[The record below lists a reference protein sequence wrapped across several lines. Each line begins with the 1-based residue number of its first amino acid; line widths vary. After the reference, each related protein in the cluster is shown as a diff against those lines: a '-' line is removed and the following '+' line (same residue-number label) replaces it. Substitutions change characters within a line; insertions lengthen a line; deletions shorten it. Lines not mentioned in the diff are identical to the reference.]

1 MRLGTYKGIHMTR
14 PNTEVTKHEV
24 LNVLKKKQKEYAVA
38 TNIDDR
44 SAQEGDQGILDF
56 QGMYHGQ
63 DIPHGNGSDF
73 ALTIGAKAF
82 LPEFDDALIGKNIGD
97 TFDINVTFPTDY
109 RISTMQNRSVV
120 FHTTLKK
127 IRLMDYQPIDD
138 EFAKDFSEYTTL
150 NEWENEIFSHLQARR
165 KTSVQEKLT
174 REVMTKIIAD
184 SDIPIDDDMKE
195 EIRETAGLEVG
206 DTIFF
211 IADNEKNAAL
221 YAGQIRTALGERL
234 DLIEKNSFKFCY
246 INDFPMYEYDK
257 ETKKMEFT
265 HNPFSMPQG
274 GLEALET
281 MDPEEILAYQY
292 DIVCNGVELSSGAV
306 RNHDMKIMVKAFEI
320 AGYTE
325 EDLKEKFG
333 ALYNAFQFGAPPHAG
348 MAPGVDR
355 MIMLLRDEE
364 NIREVIPFPMNGNA
378 QDLMCG
384 APGEVTE
391 QQLREVHI
399 KVRQ

>member
-44 SAQEGDQGILDF
+44 SAQEGDQVILDF

-150 NEWENEIFSHLQARR
+150 NEWKMKFFPICRLG
-165 KTSVQEKLT
+165 EKL
-174 REVMTKIIAD
+174 RY
-184 SDIPIDDDMKE
+184 
-195 EIRETAGLEVG
+195 R
-206 DTIFF
+206 
-211 IADNEKNAAL
+211 KN
-221 YAGQIRTALGERL
+221 
-234 DLIEKNSFKFCY
+234 
-246 INDFPMYEYDK
+246 
-257 ETKKMEFT
+257 
-265 HNPFSMPQG
+265 
-274 GLEALET
+274 
-281 MDPEEILAYQY
+281 
-292 DIVCNGVELSSGAV
+292 
-306 RNHDMKIMVKAFEI
+306 
-320 AGYTE
+320 
-325 EDLKEKFG
+325 
-333 ALYNAFQFGAPPHAG
+333 
-348 MAPGVDR
+348 
-355 MIMLLRDEE
+355 
-364 NIREVIPFPMNGNA
+364 
-378 QDLMCG
+378 
-384 APGEVTE
+384 
-391 QQLREVHI
+391 
-399 KVRQ
+399 

>member
-44 SAQEGDQGILDF
+44 SAQEGDQVILDF
-56 QGMYHGQ
+56 QGMYPGQ

-174 REVMTKIIAD
+174 REVMAKIIAD

-195 EIRETAGLEVG
+195 EITQIYYDDFLDELEMNQ
-206 DTIFF
+206 IPL
-211 IADNEKNAAL
+211 EL
-221 YAGQIRTALGERL
+221 YCKRSGHTEDEIYA
-234 DLIEKNSFKFCY
+234 
-246 INDFPMYEYDK
+246 DK
-257 ETKKMEFT
+257 E
-265 HNPFSMPQG
+265 Q
-274 GLEALET
+274 EAIKTIQAQSVLHAVAAAEKISIT
-281 MDPEEILAYQY
+281 PEELAEELRAIAIEEDEDPEEF
-292 DIVCNGVELSSGAV
+292 VETL
-306 RNHDMKIMVKAFEI
+306 E
-320 AGYTE
+320 E
-325 EDLKEKFG
+325 ED
-333 ALYNAFQFGAPPHAG
+333 
-348 MAPGVDR
+348 V
-355 MIMLLRDEE
+355 E
-364 NIREVIPFPMNGNA
+364 NIADQLTMDKTMAFILDSVIY
-378 QDLMCG
+378 D
-384 APGEVTE
+384 
-391 QQLREVHI
+391 R
-399 KVRQ
+399 

>member
-44 SAQEGDQGILDF
+44 SAQEGDQVILDF

-174 REVMTKIIAD
+174 REVMAKIIAD

-195 EIRETAGLEVG
+195 EITQIYYDDFLDELEMNQ
-206 DTIFF
+206 IPL
-211 IADNEKNAAL
+211 EL
-221 YAGQIRTALGERL
+221 YCKRSGHTEDEIYA
-234 DLIEKNSFKFCY
+234 
-246 INDFPMYEYDK
+246 DK
-257 ETKKMEFT
+257 E
-265 HNPFSMPQG
+265 Q
-274 GLEALET
+274 EAIKTIQAQSVLHAVAAAEKISIT
-281 MDPEEILAYQY
+281 QEELNTELQNIAQEEEEDPEEFMATL
-292 DIVCNGVELSSGAV
+292 E
-306 RNHDMKIMVKAFEI
+306 
-320 AGYTE
+320 E
-325 EDLKEKFG
+325 ED
-333 ALYNAFQFGAPPHAG
+333 
-348 MAPGVDR
+348 V
-355 MIMLLRDEE
+355 E
-364 NIREVIPFPMNGNA
+364 NIA
-378 QDLMCG
+378 D
-384 APGEVTE
+384 
-391 QQLREVHI
+391 QLTMDKAMAFILDSV
-399 KVRQ
+399 VWDD

>member
-1 MRLGTYKGIHMTR
+1 MRLGKYKGIHMTR

-44 SAQEGDQGILDF
+44 SAQEGDQVILDF

-195 EIRETAGLEVG
+195 EITQIYYDDFLDELEMNQ
-206 DTIFF
+206 IPL
-211 IADNEKNAAL
+211 EL
-221 YAGQIRTALGERL
+221 YCKRSGHTEDEIYA
-234 DLIEKNSFKFCY
+234 
-246 INDFPMYEYDK
+246 DK
-257 ETKKMEFT
+257 E
-265 HNPFSMPQG
+265 Q
-274 GLEALET
+274 EAIKTIQAQSVLHAVAASEKISIT
-281 MDPEEILAYQY
+281 QEELAEELRAIAIEEDEDPEEF
-292 DIVCNGVELSSGAV
+292 VETL
-306 RNHDMKIMVKAFEI
+306 E
-320 AGYTE
+320 E
-325 EDLKEKFG
+325 ED
-333 ALYNAFQFGAPPHAG
+333 
-348 MAPGVDR
+348 V
-355 MIMLLRDEE
+355 E
-364 NIREVIPFPMNGNA
+364 NIADQLTMDKTMAFILDSVIY
-378 QDLMCG
+378 D
-384 APGEVTE
+384 
-391 QQLREVHI
+391 R
-399 KVRQ
+399 

>member
-44 SAQEGDQGILDF
+44 SAQEGDQVILDF

-82 LPEFDDALIGKNIGD
+82 FPEFDDALIGKNIGD
-97 TFDINVTFPTDY
+97 TFDINVTFPIDY

-174 REVMTKIIAD
+174 REVMAKIIAD
-184 SDIPIDDDMKE
+184 SDIPIDDDIKE
-195 EIRETAGLEVG
+195 EITQIYYDDFLDELEMNQ
-206 DTIFF
+206 IPL
-211 IADNEKNAAL
+211 EL
-221 YAGQIRTALGERL
+221 YCKRSGHTEDEIYA
-234 DLIEKNSFKFCY
+234 
-246 INDFPMYEYDK
+246 DK
-257 ETKKMEFT
+257 E
-265 HNPFSMPQG
+265 Q
-274 GLEALET
+274 EAIKTIQAQSVLHAVAAAEKISIT
-281 MDPEEILAYQY
+281 QEELNTELKNIAQEEEEDPEEFMATL
-292 DIVCNGVELSSGAV
+292 E
-306 RNHDMKIMVKAFEI
+306 
-320 AGYTE
+320 E
-325 EDLKEKFG
+325 ED
-333 ALYNAFQFGAPPHAG
+333 
-348 MAPGVDR
+348 V
-355 MIMLLRDEE
+355 E
-364 NIREVIPFPMNGNA
+364 NIA
-378 QDLMCG
+378 D
-384 APGEVTE
+384 
-391 QQLREVHI
+391 QLTMDKTMAFILDSV
-399 KVRQ
+399 VWDD

>member
-44 SAQEGDQGILDF
+44 SAQEGDQVILDF

-63 DIPHGNGSDF
+63 DIPLGNGSDF

-109 RISTMQNRSVV
+109 RINTMQNRSVV

-174 REVMTKIIAD
+174 REVMAKIIAD
-184 SDIPIDDDMKE
+184 SDISIDDDIKE
-195 EIRETAGLEVG
+195 EITQIYYDDFLDELEMNQ
-206 DTIFF
+206 IPL
-211 IADNEKNAAL
+211 EL
-221 YAGQIRTALGERL
+221 YCKRSGHTEDEIYA
-234 DLIEKNSFKFCY
+234 
-246 INDFPMYEYDK
+246 DK
-257 ETKKMEFT
+257 E
-265 HNPFSMPQG
+265 Q
-274 GLEALET
+274 EAIKTIQAQSVLHAVAAAEKISIT
-281 MDPEEILAYQY
+281 QEELNTELQNIAQEEEEDPEEFMATL
-292 DIVCNGVELSSGAV
+292 E
-306 RNHDMKIMVKAFEI
+306 
-320 AGYTE
+320 E
-325 EDLKEKFG
+325 ED
-333 ALYNAFQFGAPPHAG
+333 
-348 MAPGVDR
+348 V
-355 MIMLLRDEE
+355 E
-364 NIREVIPFPMNGNA
+364 NIA
-378 QDLMCG
+378 D
-384 APGEVTE
+384 
-391 QQLREVHI
+391 QLTMDKTMAFILDSV
-399 KVRQ
+399 VWDD

>member
-44 SAQEGDQGILDF
+44 SAQEGDQVILDF

-127 IRLMDYQPIDD
+127 IRLMYYQPIDD

-174 REVMTKIIAD
+174 REVMAKIIAD

-195 EIRETAGLEVG
+195 EITQIYYDDFLDELEMNQ
-206 DTIFF
+206 IPL
-211 IADNEKNAAL
+211 EL
-221 YAGQIRTALGERL
+221 YCKRSGHTEDEIYA
-234 DLIEKNSFKFCY
+234 
-246 INDFPMYEYDK
+246 DK
-257 ETKKMEFT
+257 E
-265 HNPFSMPQG
+265 Q
-274 GLEALET
+274 EAIKTIQAQSVLHAVAAAEKISIT
-281 MDPEEILAYQY
+281 QEELNTELQNIAQEEEEDPEEFMATL
-292 DIVCNGVELSSGAV
+292 E
-306 RNHDMKIMVKAFEI
+306 
-320 AGYTE
+320 E
-325 EDLKEKFG
+325 ED
-333 ALYNAFQFGAPPHAG
+333 
-348 MAPGVDR
+348 V
-355 MIMLLRDEE
+355 E
-364 NIREVIPFPMNGNA
+364 NIA
-378 QDLMCG
+378 D
-384 APGEVTE
+384 
-391 QQLREVHI
+391 QLTMDKTMAFILDSV
-399 KVRQ
+399 VWDD

>member
-14 PNTEVTKHEV
+14 PNTEVTKHED

-44 SAQEGDQGILDF
+44 SAQEGDQVILDF

-165 KTSVQEKLT
+165 KTSIQEKLT
-174 REVMTKIIAD
+174 REVMAKIIAD

-195 EIRETAGLEVG
+195 EITQIYYDDFLDELEMNQ
-206 DTIFF
+206 IPL
-211 IADNEKNAAL
+211 EL
-221 YAGQIRTALGERL
+221 YCKRSGHTEDEIYA
-234 DLIEKNSFKFCY
+234 
-246 INDFPMYEYDK
+246 DK
-257 ETKKMEFT
+257 E
-265 HNPFSMPQG
+265 Q
-274 GLEALET
+274 EAIKTIQAQSVLHAVAAAEKISIT
-281 MDPEEILAYQY
+281 PEELAEELRAIAIEEDEDPEEF
-292 DIVCNGVELSSGAV
+292 VETL
-306 RNHDMKIMVKAFEI
+306 E
-320 AGYTE
+320 E
-325 EDLKEKFG
+325 ED
-333 ALYNAFQFGAPPHAG
+333 
-348 MAPGVDR
+348 V
-355 MIMLLRDEE
+355 E
-364 NIREVIPFPMNGNA
+364 NIANQLTMDKTMAFILDSVIY
-378 QDLMCG
+378 D
-384 APGEVTE
+384 
-391 QQLREVHI
+391 R
-399 KVRQ
+399 

>member
-44 SAQEGDQGILDF
+44 SAQEGDQVILDF

-174 REVMTKIIAD
+174 REVMAKIIAD
-184 SDIPIDDDMKE
+184 SDIPIDDDIKE
-195 EIRETAGLEVG
+195 EITQIYYDDFLDELEMNQ
-206 DTIFF
+206 IPL
-211 IADNEKNAAL
+211 EL
-221 YAGQIRTALGERL
+221 YCKRSGHTEDEIYA
-234 DLIEKNSFKFCY
+234 
-246 INDFPMYEYDK
+246 DK
-257 ETKKMEFT
+257 E
-265 HNPFSMPQG
+265 Q
-274 GLEALET
+274 EAIKTIQAQSVLHAVAVAEKISIT
-281 MDPEEILAYQY
+281 QEELNTELKNIAQEEEEDPEEFMATL
-292 DIVCNGVELSSGAV
+292 E
-306 RNHDMKIMVKAFEI
+306 
-320 AGYTE
+320 E
-325 EDLKEKFG
+325 ED
-333 ALYNAFQFGAPPHAG
+333 
-348 MAPGVDR
+348 V
-355 MIMLLRDEE
+355 E
-364 NIREVIPFPMNGNA
+364 NIA
-378 QDLMCG
+378 D
-384 APGEVTE
+384 
-391 QQLREVHI
+391 QLTMDKTMAFILDSV
-399 KVRQ
+399 VWDD

>member
-44 SAQEGDQGILDF
+44 SAQEGDQVILDF

-174 REVMTKIIAD
+174 REVMAKIIAD
-184 SDIPIDDDMKE
+184 SDIPIDDDIKE
-195 EIRETAGLEVG
+195 EITQIYYDDFLDELEMNQIPRE
-206 DTIFF
+206 
-211 IADNEKNAAL
+211 L
-221 YAGQIRTALGERL
+221 YCKRSGHTEDEIYA
-234 DLIEKNSFKFCY
+234 
-246 INDFPMYEYDK
+246 DK
-257 ETKKMEFT
+257 E
-265 HNPFSMPQG
+265 Q
-274 GLEALET
+274 EAIKTIQAQSVLHAVAAAEKISIT
-281 MDPEEILAYQY
+281 QEELNTELKNIAQEEEEDPEEFMATL
-292 DIVCNGVELSSGAV
+292 E
-306 RNHDMKIMVKAFEI
+306 
-320 AGYTE
+320 E
-325 EDLKEKFG
+325 ED
-333 ALYNAFQFGAPPHAG
+333 
-348 MAPGVDR
+348 V
-355 MIMLLRDEE
+355 E
-364 NIREVIPFPMNGNA
+364 NIA
-378 QDLMCG
+378 D
-384 APGEVTE
+384 
-391 QQLREVHI
+391 QLTMDKTMAFILDSV
-399 KVRQ
+399 VWDD

>member
-44 SAQEGDQGILDF
+44 SAQEGDQVILDF

-174 REVMTKIIAD
+174 REVMAKIIAD

-195 EIRETAGLEVG
+195 EITQIYYDDFLDELEMNQIPLELYCKRSG
-206 DTIFF
+206 HTEDEIYADKEQEAIKTIQAQSVLHAVAAAEKISITQEELNTELKNIAQEEEEDPEGFMGTLEEEDIEN
-211 IADNEKNAAL
+211 IADQL
-221 YAGQIRTALGERL
+221 
-234 DLIEKNSFKFCY
+234 
-246 INDFPMYEYDK
+246 
-257 ETKKMEFT
+257 
-265 HNPFSMPQG
+265 
-274 GLEALET
+274 T
-281 MDPEEILAYQY
+281 MDKTMAFIL
-292 DIVCNGVELSSGAV
+292 DSVVW
-306 RNHDMKIMVKAFEI
+306 D
-320 AGYTE
+320 
-325 EDLKEKFG
+325 D
-333 ALYNAFQFGAPPHAG
+333 
-348 MAPGVDR
+348 
-355 MIMLLRDEE
+355 
-364 NIREVIPFPMNGNA
+364 
-378 QDLMCG
+378 
-384 APGEVTE
+384 
-391 QQLREVHI
+391 
-399 KVRQ
+399 

>member
-44 SAQEGDQGILDF
+44 SAQEGDQVILDF

-184 SDIPIDDDMKE
+184 SDIPIDDDIKE
-195 EIRETAGLEVG
+195 EITQIYYDDFLDELEMNQ
-206 DTIFF
+206 IPL
-211 IADNEKNAAL
+211 EL
-221 YAGQIRTALGERL
+221 YCKRSGHTEDEIYA
-234 DLIEKNSFKFCY
+234 
-246 INDFPMYEYDK
+246 DK
-257 ETKKMEFT
+257 E
-265 HNPFSMPQG
+265 Q
-274 GLEALET
+274 EAIKTIQAQSVLHAVAAAEKISIT
-281 MDPEEILAYQY
+281 QEELNTELQNIAQEEEEDPEEFMATL
-292 DIVCNGVELSSGAV
+292 E
-306 RNHDMKIMVKAFEI
+306 
-320 AGYTE
+320 E
-325 EDLKEKFG
+325 ED
-333 ALYNAFQFGAPPHAG
+333 
-348 MAPGVDR
+348 V
-355 MIMLLRDEE
+355 E
-364 NIREVIPFPMNGNA
+364 NIADQLTMDKTMAFILDSVIY
-378 QDLMCG
+378 D
-384 APGEVTE
+384 
-391 QQLREVHI
+391 
-399 KVRQ
+399 K

>member
-44 SAQEGDQGILDF
+44 SAQEGDQVILDF

-63 DIPHGNGSDF
+63 DIPHRNGSDYEQ
-73 ALTIGAKAF
+73 TIGAKAF

-174 REVMTKIIAD
+174 REVMAKIIAD

-195 EIRETAGLEVG
+195 EITQIYYDDFLDELEMNQ
-206 DTIFF
+206 IPL
-211 IADNEKNAAL
+211 EL
-221 YAGQIRTALGERL
+221 YCKRSGHTEDEIYA
-234 DLIEKNSFKFCY
+234 
-246 INDFPMYEYDK
+246 DK
-257 ETKKMEFT
+257 E
-265 HNPFSMPQG
+265 Q
-274 GLEALET
+274 EAIKTIQAQSVLHAVAAAEKISIT
-281 MDPEEILAYQY
+281 QEELNTELQNIAQEEEEDPEEFMATL
-292 DIVCNGVELSSGAV
+292 E
-306 RNHDMKIMVKAFEI
+306 
-320 AGYTE
+320 E
-325 EDLKEKFG
+325 ED
-333 ALYNAFQFGAPPHAG
+333 
-348 MAPGVDR
+348 V
-355 MIMLLRDEE
+355 E
-364 NIREVIPFPMNGNA
+364 NIADQLTMDKTMAFILDSVIY
-378 QDLMCG
+378 D
-384 APGEVTE
+384 
-391 QQLREVHI
+391 R
-399 KVRQ
+399 

>member
-44 SAQEGDQGILDF
+44 SAQEGDQVILDF

-138 EFAKDFSEYTTL
+138 EFAKDFSEYPTL
-150 NEWENEIFSHLQARR
+150 NEWENENFSHLQARR

-174 REVMTKIIAD
+174 REVMAKIIAD

-195 EIRETAGLEVG
+195 EITQIYYDDFLDELEMNQ
-206 DTIFF
+206 IPL
-211 IADNEKNAAL
+211 EL
-221 YAGQIRTALGERL
+221 YCKRSGHTEDEIYA
-234 DLIEKNSFKFCY
+234 
-246 INDFPMYEYDK
+246 DK
-257 ETKKMEFT
+257 E
-265 HNPFSMPQG
+265 Q
-274 GLEALET
+274 EAIKTIQAQSVLHAVAAAEKISIT
-281 MDPEEILAYQY
+281 QEELAEELRAIAIEEDEDPEEF
-292 DIVCNGVELSSGAV
+292 VETL
-306 RNHDMKIMVKAFEI
+306 E
-320 AGYTE
+320 E
-325 EDLKEKFG
+325 ED
-333 ALYNAFQFGAPPHAG
+333 
-348 MAPGVDR
+348 V
-355 MIMLLRDEE
+355 E
-364 NIREVIPFPMNGNA
+364 NIADQLTMDKTMAFILDSVIY
-378 QDLMCG
+378 D
-384 APGEVTE
+384 
-391 QQLREVHI
+391 R
-399 KVRQ
+399 

>member
-44 SAQEGDQGILDF
+44 SAQEGDQVILDF

-174 REVMTKIIAD
+174 REVMAKIIAD

-195 EIRETAGLEVG
+195 EITQIYYDDFLDELEMNQ
-206 DTIFF
+206 IPL
-211 IADNEKNAAL
+211 EL
-221 YAGQIRTALGERL
+221 YCKRSGHTEDEIYA
-234 DLIEKNSFKFCY
+234 
-246 INDFPMYEYDK
+246 DK
-257 ETKKMEFT
+257 E
-265 HNPFSMPQG
+265 Q
-274 GLEALET
+274 EAIKTIQAQSVLHAVAAAEKISIT
-281 MDPEEILAYQY
+281 PEELAEELRAIAIEEDEDPEEF
-292 DIVCNGVELSSGAV
+292 VETLV
-306 RNHDMKIMVKAFEI
+306 
-320 AGYTE
+320 E
-325 EDLKEKFG
+325 ED
-333 ALYNAFQFGAPPHAG
+333 
-348 MAPGVDR
+348 V
-355 MIMLLRDEE
+355 E
-364 NIREVIPFPMNGNA
+364 NIADQLTMDKTMAFILDSVIY
-378 QDLMCG
+378 D
-384 APGEVTE
+384 
-391 QQLREVHI
+391 R
-399 KVRQ
+399 

>member
-44 SAQEGDQGILDF
+44 SAQEGDQVILDF

-174 REVMTKIIAD
+174 REVMAKIIAD
-184 SDIPIDDDMKE
+184 SDIPIDDDIKE
-195 EIRETAGLEVG
+195 EITQIYYDDFLDELEMNQIPLELYCKRSG
-206 DTIFF
+206 HTEDEIYADKEQEAIKTIQAQSVLHAVAAAEKISITQEELNTELQNIAQEEEEEPEEFMATLEEEDVES
-211 IADNEKNAAL
+211 IADQL
-221 YAGQIRTALGERL
+221 
-234 DLIEKNSFKFCY
+234 
-246 INDFPMYEYDK
+246 
-257 ETKKMEFT
+257 
-265 HNPFSMPQG
+265 
-274 GLEALET
+274 T
-281 MDPEEILAYQY
+281 MDKTMAFIL
-292 DIVCNGVELSSGAV
+292 DS
-306 RNHDMKIMVKAFEI
+306 
-320 AGYTE
+320 
-325 EDLKEKFG
+325 
-333 ALYNAFQFGAPPHAG
+333 
-348 MAPGVDR
+348 
-355 MIMLLRDEE
+355 
-364 NIREVIPFPMNGNA
+364 VIF
-378 QDLMCG
+378 D
-384 APGEVTE
+384 
-391 QQLREVHI
+391 
-399 KVRQ
+399 K

>member
-44 SAQEGDQGILDF
+44 SAQEGNQVILDF

-174 REVMTKIIAD
+174 REVMAKIIAD

-195 EIRETAGLEVG
+195 EITQIYYDDFLDELEMNQ
-206 DTIFF
+206 IPL
-211 IADNEKNAAL
+211 EL
-221 YAGQIRTALGERL
+221 YCKRSGHTEDEIYA
-234 DLIEKNSFKFCY
+234 
-246 INDFPMYEYDK
+246 DK
-257 ETKKMEFT
+257 E
-265 HNPFSMPQG
+265 Q
-274 GLEALET
+274 EAIKTIQAQSVLHAVAAAEKISIT
-281 MDPEEILAYQY
+281 QEELNTELKNIAQEEEEDPEEFMATL
-292 DIVCNGVELSSGAV
+292 E
-306 RNHDMKIMVKAFEI
+306 
-320 AGYTE
+320 E
-325 EDLKEKFG
+325 ED
-333 ALYNAFQFGAPPHAG
+333 
-348 MAPGVDR
+348 V
-355 MIMLLRDEE
+355 E
-364 NIREVIPFPMNGNA
+364 NIA
-378 QDLMCG
+378 D
-384 APGEVTE
+384 
-391 QQLREVHI
+391 QLTMDKTMAFILDSV
-399 KVRQ
+399 VWDD

>member
-44 SAQEGDQGILDF
+44 SAQEGDQVILDF

-174 REVMTKIIAD
+174 REVMAKIIAD

-195 EIRETAGLEVG
+195 EITQIYYDDFLDELEMNQ
-206 DTIFF
+206 IPL
-211 IADNEKNAAL
+211 EL
-221 YAGQIRTALGERL
+221 YCKRSGHTEDEIYA
-234 DLIEKNSFKFCY
+234 
-246 INDFPMYEYDK
+246 DK
-257 ETKKMEFT
+257 E
-265 HNPFSMPQG
+265 Q
-274 GLEALET
+274 EAIKTIQAQSVLHAVAAAEKISIT
-281 MDPEEILAYQY
+281 QEELNTELKNIAQEEEEDPEEFMATL
-292 DIVCNGVELSSGAV
+292 E
-306 RNHDMKIMVKAFEI
+306 
-320 AGYTE
+320 E
-325 EDLKEKFG
+325 ED
-333 ALYNAFQFGAPPHAG
+333 
-348 MAPGVDR
+348 V
-355 MIMLLRDEE
+355 E
-364 NIREVIPFPMNGNA
+364 NIA
-378 QDLMCG
+378 D
-384 APGEVTE
+384 
-391 QQLREVHI
+391 QLTMDKTMAFILDSV
-399 KVRQ
+399 VWDY

>member
-44 SAQEGDQGILDF
+44 SAQEGDQVILDF

-127 IRLMDYQPIDD
+127 IRLMNYQPIDD

-174 REVMTKIIAD
+174 REVMAKIIAD
-184 SDIPIDDDMKE
+184 SDIPIDDDIKE
-195 EIRETAGLEVG
+195 EITQIYYDDFLDELEMNQ
-206 DTIFF
+206 IPL
-211 IADNEKNAAL
+211 EL
-221 YAGQIRTALGERL
+221 YCKRSGHTEDEIYA
-234 DLIEKNSFKFCY
+234 
-246 INDFPMYEYDK
+246 DK
-257 ETKKMEFT
+257 E
-265 HNPFSMPQG
+265 Q
-274 GLEALET
+274 EAIKTIQAQSVLHAVAAAEKISIT
-281 MDPEEILAYQY
+281 QEELNTELKNIAQEEEEDPEEFMATL
-292 DIVCNGVELSSGAV
+292 E
-306 RNHDMKIMVKAFEI
+306 
-320 AGYTE
+320 E
-325 EDLKEKFG
+325 ED
-333 ALYNAFQFGAPPHAG
+333 
-348 MAPGVDR
+348 V
-355 MIMLLRDEE
+355 E
-364 NIREVIPFPMNGNA
+364 NIA
-378 QDLMCG
+378 D
-384 APGEVTE
+384 
-391 QQLREVHI
+391 QLTMDKTMAFILDSV
-399 KVRQ
+399 VWDD

>member
-44 SAQEGDQGILDF
+44 SAQEGDQVILDF

-174 REVMTKIIAD
+174 REVMAKIIAD

-195 EIRETAGLEVG
+195 EITQIYYDDFLDELEMNQ
-206 DTIFF
+206 IPL
-211 IADNEKNAAL
+211 EL
-221 YAGQIRTALGERL
+221 YCKRSGHSEDEIYA
-234 DLIEKNSFKFCY
+234 
-246 INDFPMYEYDK
+246 DK
-257 ETKKMEFT
+257 E
-265 HNPFSMPQG
+265 Q
-274 GLEALET
+274 EAVEAIQAQSVLHAVAAAEKISIT
-281 MDPEEILAYQY
+281 PEELAEELRAIAIEEDEDPEEF
-292 DIVCNGVELSSGAV
+292 VETL
-306 RNHDMKIMVKAFEI
+306 E
-320 AGYTE
+320 E
-325 EDLKEKFG
+325 ED
-333 ALYNAFQFGAPPHAG
+333 
-348 MAPGVDR
+348 V
-355 MIMLLRDEE
+355 E
-364 NIREVIPFPMNGNA
+364 NIADQLTMDKTMAFILDSVIY
-378 QDLMCG
+378 D
-384 APGEVTE
+384 
-391 QQLREVHI
+391 
-399 KVRQ
+399 K

>member
-44 SAQEGDQGILDF
+44 SAQEGDQVILDF

-174 REVMTKIIAD
+174 REVMAKIIAD
-184 SDIPIDDDMKE
+184 SDIPIDDDIKE
-195 EIRETAGLEVG
+195 EITQIYYDDFLDELEMNQ
-206 DTIFF
+206 IPL
-211 IADNEKNAAL
+211 EL
-221 YAGQIRTALGERL
+221 YCKRSGHTEDEIYA
-234 DLIEKNSFKFCY
+234 
-246 INDFPMYEYDK
+246 DK
-257 ETKKMEFT
+257 E
-265 HNPFSMPQG
+265 Q
-274 GLEALET
+274 EAIKTIQAQSVLHAVAAAEKINIT
-281 MDPEEILAYQY
+281 QEELNTELKNIAQEEEEDPEEFMATL
-292 DIVCNGVELSSGAV
+292 E
-306 RNHDMKIMVKAFEI
+306 
-320 AGYTE
+320 E
-325 EDLKEKFG
+325 ED
-333 ALYNAFQFGAPPHAG
+333 
-348 MAPGVDR
+348 V
-355 MIMLLRDEE
+355 E
-364 NIREVIPFPMNGNA
+364 NIA
-378 QDLMCG
+378 D
-384 APGEVTE
+384 
-391 QQLREVHI
+391 QLTMDKTMAFILDSV
-399 KVRQ
+399 VWDD

>member
-44 SAQEGDQGILDF
+44 SAQEGDQVILDF

-73 ALTIGAKAF
+73 ALTIGTKAF

-174 REVMTKIIAD
+174 REVMAKIIAD

-195 EIRETAGLEVG
+195 EITQIYYDDFLDELEMNQ
-206 DTIFF
+206 IPL
-211 IADNEKNAAL
+211 EL
-221 YAGQIRTALGERL
+221 YCKRSGHTEDEIYA
-234 DLIEKNSFKFCY
+234 
-246 INDFPMYEYDK
+246 DK
-257 ETKKMEFT
+257 E
-265 HNPFSMPQG
+265 Q
-274 GLEALET
+274 EAIKTIQAQSILHAVAAAEKISIT
-281 MDPEEILAYQY
+281 QEELNTELKNIAQEEEEDPEEFMATL
-292 DIVCNGVELSSGAV
+292 E
-306 RNHDMKIMVKAFEI
+306 
-320 AGYTE
+320 E
-325 EDLKEKFG
+325 ED
-333 ALYNAFQFGAPPHAG
+333 
-348 MAPGVDR
+348 V
-355 MIMLLRDEE
+355 E
-364 NIREVIPFPMNGNA
+364 NIA
-378 QDLMCG
+378 D
-384 APGEVTE
+384 
-391 QQLREVHI
+391 QLTMDKTMAFILDSV
-399 KVRQ
+399 VWDD

>member
-44 SAQEGDQGILDF
+44 SAQEGDQVILDF

-174 REVMTKIIAD
+174 REVMAKIIAD
-184 SDIPIDDDMKE
+184 SDIPIDDDIKE
-195 EIRETAGLEVG
+195 EITQIYYDDFLDELEMNQIPLELYCKRSG
-206 DTIFF
+206 HTEDEIYADKEQEAIKTIQAQSVLHAVAAAEKISITQEELNTELQNIAQEEEEDPGEFMATLEEEDVEN
-211 IADNEKNAAL
+211 IADQL
-221 YAGQIRTALGERL
+221 
-234 DLIEKNSFKFCY
+234 
-246 INDFPMYEYDK
+246 
-257 ETKKMEFT
+257 
-265 HNPFSMPQG
+265 
-274 GLEALET
+274 T
-281 MDPEEILAYQY
+281 MDKTMAFIL
-292 DIVCNGVELSSGAV
+292 DSVVW
-306 RNHDMKIMVKAFEI
+306 D
-320 AGYTE
+320 
-325 EDLKEKFG
+325 D
-333 ALYNAFQFGAPPHAG
+333 
-348 MAPGVDR
+348 
-355 MIMLLRDEE
+355 
-364 NIREVIPFPMNGNA
+364 
-378 QDLMCG
+378 
-384 APGEVTE
+384 
-391 QQLREVHI
+391 
-399 KVRQ
+399 

>member
-44 SAQEGDQGILDF
+44 SAQEGDQVILDF

-195 EIRETAGLEVG
+195 EITQIYYDDFLDELEMNQ
-206 DTIFF
+206 IPL
-211 IADNEKNAAL
+211 EL
-221 YAGQIRTALGERL
+221 YCKRSGHTEGE
-234 DLIEKNSFKFCY
+234 IY
-246 INDFPMYEYDK
+246 ADK
-257 ETKKMEFT
+257 E
-265 HNPFSMPQG
+265 Q
-274 GLEALET
+274 EAIKTIQAQSVLHAVAAAEKISIT
-281 MDPEEILAYQY
+281 QEELAEELRAIAIEEDEDPEEF
-292 DIVCNGVELSSGAV
+292 VETL
-306 RNHDMKIMVKAFEI
+306 E
-320 AGYTE
+320 E
-325 EDLKEKFG
+325 ED
-333 ALYNAFQFGAPPHAG
+333 
-348 MAPGVDR
+348 V
-355 MIMLLRDEE
+355 E
-364 NIREVIPFPMNGNA
+364 NIADQLTMDKTMAFILDSVIY
-378 QDLMCG
+378 D
-384 APGEVTE
+384 
-391 QQLREVHI
+391 R
-399 KVRQ
+399 

>member
-44 SAQEGDQGILDF
+44 SAQEGDQVILDF

-165 KTSVQEKLT
+165 KTSVEEKLT
-174 REVMTKIIAD
+174 REVMAKIIAD

-195 EIRETAGLEVG
+195 EITQIYYDDFLDELEMNQ
-206 DTIFF
+206 IPL
-211 IADNEKNAAL
+211 EL
-221 YAGQIRTALGERL
+221 YCKRSGHTEDEIYA
-234 DLIEKNSFKFCY
+234 
-246 INDFPMYEYDK
+246 DK
-257 ETKKMEFT
+257 E
-265 HNPFSMPQG
+265 Q
-274 GLEALET
+274 EAIKTIQAQSVLHAVAAAEKISIT
-281 MDPEEILAYQY
+281 QEELAEELRAIAIEEDEDPEEF
-292 DIVCNGVELSSGAV
+292 VETL
-306 RNHDMKIMVKAFEI
+306 E
-320 AGYTE
+320 E
-325 EDLKEKFG
+325 ED
-333 ALYNAFQFGAPPHAG
+333 
-348 MAPGVDR
+348 V
-355 MIMLLRDEE
+355 E
-364 NIREVIPFPMNGNA
+364 NIADQLTMDKTMAFILDSVIY
-378 QDLMCG
+378 D
-384 APGEVTE
+384 
-391 QQLREVHI
+391 R
-399 KVRQ
+399 

>member
-44 SAQEGDQGILDF
+44 SAQEGDQVILDF

-174 REVMTKIIAD
+174 REVMAKIIAD
-184 SDIPIDDDMKE
+184 SDIPIDDDIKE
-195 EIRETAGLEVG
+195 EITQIYYEDFLDELEMNQ
-206 DTIFF
+206 IPL
-211 IADNEKNAAL
+211 EL
-221 YAGQIRTALGERL
+221 YCKRSGHTEDEIYA
-234 DLIEKNSFKFCY
+234 
-246 INDFPMYEYDK
+246 DK
-257 ETKKMEFT
+257 E
-265 HNPFSMPQG
+265 Q
-274 GLEALET
+274 EAIKTIQAQSVLHAVAAAEKISIT
-281 MDPEEILAYQY
+281 QEELNTELQNIAQEEEEDPEEFMATL
-292 DIVCNGVELSSGAV
+292 E
-306 RNHDMKIMVKAFEI
+306 
-320 AGYTE
+320 E
-325 EDLKEKFG
+325 ED
-333 ALYNAFQFGAPPHAG
+333 
-348 MAPGVDR
+348 V
-355 MIMLLRDEE
+355 E
-364 NIREVIPFPMNGNA
+364 NIA
-378 QDLMCG
+378 D
-384 APGEVTE
+384 
-391 QQLREVHI
+391 QLTMDKTMAFILDSV
-399 KVRQ
+399 VWDD

>member
-44 SAQEGDQGILDF
+44 SAQEGDQVILDF

-174 REVMTKIIAD
+174 REVMAKIIAD

-195 EIRETAGLEVG
+195 EITQIYYDDFLDELEMNQ
-206 DTIFF
+206 IPL
-211 IADNEKNAAL
+211 EL
-221 YAGQIRTALGERL
+221 YCKRSGHTEDEIYA
-234 DLIEKNSFKFCY
+234 
-246 INDFPMYEYDK
+246 DK
-257 ETKKMEFT
+257 E
-265 HNPFSMPQG
+265 Q
-274 GLEALET
+274 EAIKTIQAQSVLHAVAAAEKISIT
-281 MDPEEILAYQY
+281 QEELNTELQNIAQEEEEDPEEFMATL
-292 DIVCNGVELSSGAV
+292 E
-306 RNHDMKIMVKAFEI
+306 
-320 AGYTE
+320 E
-325 EDLKEKFG
+325 ED
-333 ALYNAFQFGAPPHAG
+333 
-348 MAPGVDR
+348 V
-355 MIMLLRDEE
+355 E
-364 NIREVIPFPMNGNA
+364 NIA
-378 QDLMCG
+378 D
-384 APGEVTE
+384 
-391 QQLREVHI
+391 QLTMDKTMAFILDSV
-399 KVRQ
+399 VYDN

>member
-1 MRLGTYKGIHMTR
+1 MRLGKYKGIHMTR

-44 SAQEGDQGILDF
+44 SAQEGDQVILDF

-195 EIRETAGLEVG
+195 EITQIYYDDFLDELEM
-206 DTIFF
+206 TQIPL
-211 IADNEKNAAL
+211 EL
-221 YAGQIRTALGERL
+221 YCKRSGHTEDEIYA
-234 DLIEKNSFKFCY
+234 
-246 INDFPMYEYDK
+246 DK
-257 ETKKMEFT
+257 E
-265 HNPFSMPQG
+265 Q
-274 GLEALET
+274 EAIKTIQAQSVLHAVAAAEKISIT
-281 MDPEEILAYQY
+281 QEELNTELQNIAQEEEEDPEEFMATL
-292 DIVCNGVELSSGAV
+292 E
-306 RNHDMKIMVKAFEI
+306 
-320 AGYTE
+320 E
-325 EDLKEKFG
+325 ED
-333 ALYNAFQFGAPPHAG
+333 
-348 MAPGVDR
+348 V
-355 MIMLLRDEE
+355 E
-364 NIREVIPFPMNGNA
+364 NIA
-378 QDLMCG
+378 D
-384 APGEVTE
+384 
-391 QQLREVHI
+391 QLTMDKTMAFILDSV
-399 KVRQ
+399 VWDD

>member
-44 SAQEGDQGILDF
+44 SAQEGDQVILDF

-174 REVMTKIIAD
+174 REVMAKIIAD

-195 EIRETAGLEVG
+195 EITQIYYDDFLDELEMNQ
-206 DTIFF
+206 IPL
-211 IADNEKNAAL
+211 EL
-221 YAGQIRTALGERL
+221 YCKRSGHTEDEIYA
-234 DLIEKNSFKFCY
+234 
-246 INDFPMYEYDK
+246 DK
-257 ETKKMEFT
+257 E
-265 HNPFSMPQG
+265 Q
-274 GLEALET
+274 EAIKTIQAQSVLHAVAAAEKISIT
-281 MDPEEILAYQY
+281 PEELAEELRAIAIEEDEDPEEFVETLE
-292 DIVCNGVELSSGAV
+292 ELSL
-306 RNHDMKIMVKAFEI
+306 I
-320 AGYTE
+320 
-325 EDLKEKFG
+325 
-333 ALYNAFQFGAPPHAG
+333 
-348 MAPGVDR
+348 
-355 MIMLLRDEE
+355 
-364 NIREVIPFPMNGNA
+364 
-378 QDLMCG
+378 
-384 APGEVTE
+384 
-391 QQLREVHI
+391 HI
-399 KVRQ
+399 

>member
-44 SAQEGDQGILDF
+44 SAQEGDQVILDF

-195 EIRETAGLEVG
+195 EITQIYYDDFLDELEMNQ
-206 DTIFF
+206 IPL
-211 IADNEKNAAL
+211 EL
-221 YAGQIRTALGERL
+221 YCKRSGHTEDEIYA
-234 DLIEKNSFKFCY
+234 
-246 INDFPMYEYDK
+246 DK
-257 ETKKMEFT
+257 E
-265 HNPFSMPQG
+265 Q
-274 GLEALET
+274 EAIKTIQAQSVLHAVAAAEKISI
-281 MDPEEILAYQY
+281 MQEELAEELRAIAIEEDEDPEEF
-292 DIVCNGVELSSGAV
+292 VETL
-306 RNHDMKIMVKAFEI
+306 E
-320 AGYTE
+320 E
-325 EDLKEKFG
+325 ED
-333 ALYNAFQFGAPPHAG
+333 
-348 MAPGVDR
+348 V
-355 MIMLLRDEE
+355 E
-364 NIREVIPFPMNGNA
+364 NIADQLTMDKTMAFILDSVIY
-378 QDLMCG
+378 D
-384 APGEVTE
+384 
-391 QQLREVHI
+391 R
-399 KVRQ
+399 

>member
-38 TNIDDR
+38 TNIEDR
-44 SAQEGDQGILDF
+44 SAQEGDQVILDF

-174 REVMTKIIAD
+174 REVMAKIIAD

-195 EIRETAGLEVG
+195 EITQIYYDDFLDELEMNQ
-206 DTIFF
+206 IPL
-211 IADNEKNAAL
+211 EL
-221 YAGQIRTALGERL
+221 YCKRSGHTEDEIYA
-234 DLIEKNSFKFCY
+234 
-246 INDFPMYEYDK
+246 DK
-257 ETKKMEFT
+257 E
-265 HNPFSMPQG
+265 Q
-274 GLEALET
+274 EAIKTIQAQSVLHAVAAAEKISIT
-281 MDPEEILAYQY
+281 QEELAEELRAIAIEEDEDPEEF
-292 DIVCNGVELSSGAV
+292 VETL
-306 RNHDMKIMVKAFEI
+306 E
-320 AGYTE
+320 E
-325 EDLKEKFG
+325 ED
-333 ALYNAFQFGAPPHAG
+333 
-348 MAPGVDR
+348 V
-355 MIMLLRDEE
+355 E
-364 NIREVIPFPMNGNA
+364 NIADQLTMDKTMAFILDSVIY
-378 QDLMCG
+378 D
-384 APGEVTE
+384 
-391 QQLREVHI
+391 R
-399 KVRQ
+399 

>member
-44 SAQEGDQGILDF
+44 SAQEGDQVILDF

-184 SDIPIDDDMKE
+184 SDIPIDDDIKE
-195 EIRETAGLEVG
+195 EITQIYYDDFLDELEMNQ
-206 DTIFF
+206 IPL
-211 IADNEKNAAL
+211 EL
-221 YAGQIRTALGERL
+221 YCKRSGHTEDEIYA
-234 DLIEKNSFKFCY
+234 
-246 INDFPMYEYDK
+246 DK
-257 ETKKMEFT
+257 E
-265 HNPFSMPQG
+265 Q
-274 GLEALET
+274 EAIKTIQAQSVLHAIAAAEKISIT
-281 MDPEEILAYQY
+281 QEELNTELQNIAQEEEEDPEEFMATL
-292 DIVCNGVELSSGAV
+292 E
-306 RNHDMKIMVKAFEI
+306 
-320 AGYTE
+320 E
-325 EDLKEKFG
+325 ED
-333 ALYNAFQFGAPPHAG
+333 
-348 MAPGVDR
+348 V
-355 MIMLLRDEE
+355 E
-364 NIREVIPFPMNGNA
+364 NIA
-378 QDLMCG
+378 D
-384 APGEVTE
+384 
-391 QQLREVHI
+391 QLTMDKTMAFILDSV
-399 KVRQ
+399 VWDD

>member
-44 SAQEGDQGILDF
+44 SAQEGDQVILDF

-174 REVMTKIIAD
+174 REVMAKIIAD

-195 EIRETAGLEVG
+195 EITQIYYDDFLDELEMNQ
-206 DTIFF
+206 IPL
-211 IADNEKNAAL
+211 EL
-221 YAGQIRTALGERL
+221 YCKRSGHTEDEIY
-234 DLIEKNSFKFCY
+234 S
-246 INDFPMYEYDK
+246 DK
-257 ETKKMEFT
+257 E
-265 HNPFSMPQG
+265 Q
-274 GLEALET
+274 EAIKTIQAQSVLHAVAAAEKISIT
-281 MDPEEILAYQY
+281 QEELNTELQNIAQEEEEDPEEFMATL
-292 DIVCNGVELSSGAV
+292 E
-306 RNHDMKIMVKAFEI
+306 
-320 AGYTE
+320 E
-325 EDLKEKFG
+325 EDG
-333 ALYNAFQFGAPPHAG
+333 
-348 MAPGVDR
+348 
-355 MIMLLRDEE
+355 E
-364 NIREVIPFPMNGNA
+364 NIA
-378 QDLMCG
+378 D
-384 APGEVTE
+384 
-391 QQLREVHI
+391 QLTMDKTMAFILDSV
-399 KVRQ
+399 VWDD

>member
-1 MRLGTYKGIHMTR
+1 MRLGKYKGIHMTR

-44 SAQEGDQGILDF
+44 SAQEGDQVILDF

-150 NEWENEIFSHLQARR
+150 NEWENEIFFHLQARR

-195 EIRETAGLEVG
+195 EITQIYYDDFLDELEMNQ
-206 DTIFF
+206 IPL
-211 IADNEKNAAL
+211 EL
-221 YAGQIRTALGERL
+221 YCKRSGHTEDEIYA
-234 DLIEKNSFKFCY
+234 
-246 INDFPMYEYDK
+246 DK
-257 ETKKMEFT
+257 E
-265 HNPFSMPQG
+265 Q
-274 GLEALET
+274 EAIKTIQAQSVLHAVAAAEKISIT
-281 MDPEEILAYQY
+281 QEELAEELRAIAIKEDEDPEEF
-292 DIVCNGVELSSGAV
+292 VETL
-306 RNHDMKIMVKAFEI
+306 E
-320 AGYTE
+320 E
-325 EDLKEKFG
+325 ED
-333 ALYNAFQFGAPPHAG
+333 
-348 MAPGVDR
+348 V
-355 MIMLLRDEE
+355 E
-364 NIREVIPFPMNGNA
+364 NIADQLTMDKTMAFILDSVIY
-378 QDLMCG
+378 D
-384 APGEVTE
+384 
-391 QQLREVHI
+391 R
-399 KVRQ
+399 

>member
-24 LNVLKKKQKEYAVA
+24 LNVLKKKQKEYDVA

-44 SAQEGDQGILDF
+44 SAQEGDQVILDF

-174 REVMTKIIAD
+174 REVMAKIIAD

-195 EIRETAGLEVG
+195 EITQIYYDDFLDELEMNQ
-206 DTIFF
+206 IPL
-211 IADNEKNAAL
+211 EL
-221 YAGQIRTALGERL
+221 YCKRSGHTEDEIYA
-234 DLIEKNSFKFCY
+234 
-246 INDFPMYEYDK
+246 DK
-257 ETKKMEFT
+257 E
-265 HNPFSMPQG
+265 Q
-274 GLEALET
+274 EAIKTIQAQSVLHAVAAAEKISIT
-281 MDPEEILAYQY
+281 QEELAEELRAIAIEEDEDPEEF
-292 DIVCNGVELSSGAV
+292 VETL
-306 RNHDMKIMVKAFEI
+306 E
-320 AGYTE
+320 E
-325 EDLKEKFG
+325 ED
-333 ALYNAFQFGAPPHAG
+333 
-348 MAPGVDR
+348 V
-355 MIMLLRDEE
+355 E
-364 NIREVIPFPMNGNA
+364 NIADQLTMDKTMAFILDSVIY
-378 QDLMCG
+378 D
-384 APGEVTE
+384 
-391 QQLREVHI
+391 R
-399 KVRQ
+399 